1 MFSEKRVESPPME
14 TQCAKRRIAVAVER
28 STGFGR
34 NLLRGFA
41 EIAGTR
47 PEWDLSL
54 LDPRLTAA
62 AAPGARRF
70 DAWVCRIPD
79 DRAAS
84 ALARTRRPVVDLAT
98 PHDQPSFATIATD
111 AAAIGRL
118 AAEHLLARRYPSFAF
133 CGYPGIAF
141 SDRRRDAFAAS
152 LANSGFSPVEY
163 RPPRKAVRSFG
174 ADYRLGDRLVETP
187 DAAALRAWLRA
198 LPKPV
203 AVFCCDD
210 LRAAQLSRACRA
222 AGVSVP
228 HDVAVLGV
236 DDDPLQCLFASPRLS
251 SVDSDSVEVGRAAA
265 RALAQMLDAP
275 DAAPPRILVAP
286 RGVAARASTDCWP
299 GAPEWLPGIL
309 DWIAE
314 NAGKNLSACDVFRR
328 AGRSRTLVER
338 VFREKVGATVQGKI
352 AEARIETAKRLLA
365 GTARPLADVAR
376 ASGYS
381 SAGYFSRTFAAATGL
396 APTAW
401 REANPWA

>member
-1 MFSEKRVESPPME
+1 ME

-54 LDPRLTAA
+54 LDPRRTAA
-62 AAPGARRF
+62 AAAGARRF

-210 LRAAQLSRACRA
+210 LRAAQLSRVCRA

-251 SVDSDSVEVGRAAA
+251 SV
-265 RALAQMLDAP
+265 DAP

-401 REANPWA
+401 REANPWT

>member
-1 MFSEKRVESPPME
+1 ME

-54 LDPRLTAA
+54 LDPRRTAA
-62 AAPGARRF
+62 AAAGARRF

-84 ALARTRRPVVDLAT
+84 ALARTRRPVIDLAT

-187 DAAALRAWLRA
+187 DAAALR
-198 LPKPV
+198 V
-203 AVFCCDD
+203 
-210 LRAAQLSRACRA
+210 
-222 AGVSVP
+222 
-228 HDVAVLGV
+228 HDH
-236 DDDPLQCLFASPRLS
+236 DFHS
-251 SVDSDSVEVGRAAA
+251 
-265 RALAQMLDAP
+265 
-275 DAAPPRILVAP
+275 
-286 RGVAARASTDCWP
+286 
-299 GAPEWLPGIL
+299 
-309 DWIAE
+309 
-314 NAGKNLSACDVFRR
+314 
-328 AGRSRTLVER
+328 
-338 VFREKVGATVQGKI
+338 
-352 AEARIETAKRLLA
+352 
-365 GTARPLADVAR
+365 
-376 ASGYS
+376 
-381 SAGYFSRTFAAATGL
+381 
-396 APTAW
+396 
-401 REANPWA
+401 

>member
-1 MFSEKRVESPPME
+1 ME
-14 TQCAKRRIAVAVER
+14 TQRAKRRIAVAVER

-41 EIAGTR
+41 EIAGIR
-47 PEWDLSL
+47 PEWDLAL
-54 LDPRLTAA
+54 LDPRRTAA
-62 AAPGARRF
+62 AAAGGRRF

-98 PHDQPSFATIATD
+98 PHDQPAFASVATD
-111 AAAIGRL
+111 AKAIGRL
-118 AAEHLLARRYPSFAF
+118 AAEHLLARRYPALAF
-133 CGYPGIAF
+133 CGYPGIGF
-141 SDRRRDAFAAS
+141 SDRRRDAFAAC
-152 LANSGFSPVEY
+152 LAQSGFTPSEY
-163 RPPRKAVRSFG
+163 RPPQKVRRHFG

-187 DAAALRAWLRA
+187 DAPALRAWLRS

-210 LRAAQLSRACRA
+210 LRAAQLSRVCRA
-222 AGVSVP
+222 AGFAVP
-228 HDVAVLGV
+228 SDVAVLGV

-251 SVDSDSVEVGRAAA
+251 SIDSDSTEAGRAAA
-265 RALAQMLDAP
+265 RALAQMLDSP

-314 NAGKNLSACDVFRR
+314 NAGKNLSACDVFCR

-338 VFREKVGATVQGKI
+338 VFRERLGTTVQKTI
-352 AEARIETAKRLLA
+352 AEARIETAKRLLV
-365 GTARPLADVAR
+365 GTARPLADIAR
-376 ASGYS
+376 ASGFS
-381 SAGYFSRTFAAATGL
+381 SAGYFSRTFAAVTGQ

-401 REANPWA
+401 REANPPA